1 MEATYVTLLCHMTY
15 NVIFYW
21 LILRD
26 DNAVLIS
33 FITKKT
39 YTEQFWRLTYY
50 VILPPKCT
58 ELPQHL
64 LVKICLRN
72 DSYVTISL

>member
-1 MEATYVTLLCHMTY
+1 MEAKYVTLLCHVTY

-39 YTEQFWRLTYY
+39 YTEQFWKLTYMSFY
-50 VILPPKCT
+50 LQNVLNCHNI
-58 ELPQHL
+58 QW
-64 LVKICLRN
+64 
-72 DSYVTISL
+72 